1 MIRTSTFALHELQLF
16 NANRTQTRMQDT
28 TVQIS
33 SGKQSQDYSGLAK
46 DSRRLISLE
55 STHMRSTNFIKQIGL
70 VSSRLTTMESS
81 VSQLQEIA
89 STLKTLLVN
98 ATSADNAD
106 DLALAD
112 RGQTMLDQFAG
123 LLNVQEDGRY
133 LFAGGTSNRPAVD
146 YGSFDPTAAGYDP
159 TDPVPANN
167 GYYAGDGLQQSARID
182 EDELLSY
189 GVTADEP
196 AFEALA
202 RAIYLTRNSNGD
214 TAMLEQALQAV
225 ETAVETLPDVR
236 SRIGAD
242 QVALEQAKGRH
253 TELMTYIEQSIDSI
267 ENVDIAAAMTR
278 FSADQ
283 VMLEASYSVTS
294 RLAQISLV
302 KFL

>member
-1 MIRTSTFALHELQLF
+1 MIRTSTFALHDLQLF
-16 NANRTQTRMQDT
+16 NANRTQTRMQDAT
-28 TVQIS
+28 IQIS
-33 SGKQSQDYSGLAK
+33 SGKQSQNYAGLAE

-55 STHMRSTNFIKQIGL
+55 STHMRSANFLKQIDL

-81 VSQLQEIA
+81 VAQLQDIA
-89 STLKTLLVN
+89 SELKTLLVN

-106 DLALAD
+106 DLALID
-112 RGQTMLDQFAG
+112 RGQTMLDQFGG

-133 LFAGGTSNRPAVD
+133 LFAGGTSNRAPID

-159 TDPVPANN
+159 NNPVPANN
-167 GYYAGDGLQQSARID
+167 GYYAGDSLEQAARID
-182 EDELLSY
+182 EDELLTY

-202 RAIYLTRNSNGD
+202 RAIYLTRNANGD
-214 TAMLEQALQAV
+214 KSMLEQALHAV

-253 TELMTYIEQSIDSI
+253 SDLMIYIEQSIDSI
-267 ENVDIAAAMTR
+267 ENVDMAAAMAR

-283 VMLEASYSVTS
+283 VMLEASYSVTA